1 MKPYA
6 PHGRLVVAL
15 AILAVALG
23 MACSGGSSSSPS
35 PSAVQN
41 PVTGPGLGNPGPS
54 GPAPTGATVKV
65 VGVGDTGQCGSPGV
79 ATVARL
85 VGGLDG
91 QILLVGDLAYPDGTA
106 ANYRDCFE
114 PQWGRMRSRF
124 RAVPGNHEYQTAGA
138 TGYLGYF
145 AEAVGEDG
153 APFYSFMAGDWLVLM
168 LNSNIPAGRNSA
180 QWEFVR
186 RQLDQQRT
194 PCTMA
199 VWHHPLFSSGPN
211 GNNAFMKDMWAL
223 LEAAPIEV
231 ILTGHDH
238 LYERFARQMSDATPE
253 PAKGVRQF
261 IVGTGGADLYG
272 VARVAANSEVRLVE
286 FGALQFTLEPAQ
298 YRWEFRNAG
307 GTVQDFGLETC
318 R

>member
-1 MKPYA
+1 MQPSA
-6 PHGRLVVAL
+6 LQGRLVAFL
-15 AILAVALG
+15 AILSLG
-23 MACSGGSSSSPS
+23 MGIACSSSGPAAPS
-35 PSAVQN
+35 PSVAPN
-41 PVTGPGLGNPGPS
+41 PGVGPGLGNQGPS
-54 GPAPTGATVKV
+54 GPGPTGATVKV
-65 VGVGDTGQCGSPGV
+65 VGVGDTGLCGSPGV

-85 VGGLDG
+85 VGGLEG
-91 QILLVGDLAYPDGTA
+91 QILLAGDLAYPDGTA

-138 TGYLGYF
+138 LGYLGYF
-145 AEAVGEDG
+145 GEAAGEDG
-153 APFYSFMAGDWLVLM
+153 TGFYSFMTGDWLVLM
-168 LNSNIPAGRNSA
+168 LNSNIPAGRSSM

-261 IVGTGGADLYG
+261 IVGTGGADLYS
-272 VARVAANSEVRLVE
+272 VARLAPNSEVRLVE

-298 YRWEFRNAG
+298 YRWEFRNASG
-307 GTVQDFGLETC
+307 IVQDFGLETC